1 MSPREENSPKVTS
14 QQGAEVL
21 WEPSPTPSPCRQG
34 SWSFGGE
41 LHSAFPVSS
50 LDLTASEG
58 GGAGRGAGGGS
69 GSQRAC
75 APGASPACSLWS
87 DQWFHCSWDAFVFPF
102 WFPLSPSHFRFS
114 QVGLEWPRALLGA
127 LPGDCGGDTHS
138 LDLGKMCRGGCQ
150 SPPCHFPP
158 SSCPP
163 RADRGVRAGALSCWA
178 RPLRSQS
185 WWRKS
190 WSG

>member
-75 APGASPACSLWS
+75 APGASPAACGPIS
-87 DQWFHCSWDAFVFPF
+87 DSTAAET
-102 WFPLSPSHFRFS
+102 PLSF
-114 QVGLEWPRALLGA
+114 
-127 LPGDCGGDTHS
+127 HS
-138 LDLGKMCRGGCQ
+138 G
-150 SPPCHFPP
+150 S
-158 SSCPP
+158 
-163 RADRGVRAGALSCWA
+163 LSLHHISA
-178 RPLRSQS
+178 SLR
-185 WWRKS
+185 WG
-190 WSG
+190 WSGHGRCWGLYRETAVGIHIVWT